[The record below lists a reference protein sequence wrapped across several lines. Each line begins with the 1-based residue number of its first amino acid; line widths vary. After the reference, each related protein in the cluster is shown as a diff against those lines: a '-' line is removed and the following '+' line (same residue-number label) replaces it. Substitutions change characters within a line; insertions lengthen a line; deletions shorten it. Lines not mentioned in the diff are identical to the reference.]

1 MKVRTLADAQA
12 SGRCSASPD
21 NNREPS
27 RMLRQ
32 NDDMGFFLH
41 STTSYAGANFGMHYK
56 NNLGSVYGV
65 YELAVE
71 ELAVEEIDA

>member
-1 MKVRTLADAQA
+1 MKVRTLAGAQA
-12 SGRCSASPD
+12 SGRCSVSPD
-21 NNREPS
+21 NNRERA
-27 RMLRQ
+27 RMLLE
-32 NDDMGFFLH
+32 NDNMAFSFN
-41 STTSYAGANFGMHYK
+41 STTSCAGANFGMHYK